1 MLNCF
6 RCILLSSAYYERCCL
21 SEHRHLPLHLCAVR
35 VFVADE
41 NLVFAP
47 EQLMAA
53 VLAHV
58 HYMPDHWRGQA
69 HTARVMHEFSQMFQL
84 KAVSTPGNTATL
96 WPGVTQNGTRC
107 RDVVV
112 GKCR

>member
-1 MLNCF
+1 MF
-6 RCILLSSAYYERCCL
+6 
-21 SEHRHLPLHLCAVR
+21 VR

-84 KAVSTPGNTATL
+84 KAVRLLEIQLPYCCGWHKA
-96 WPGVTQNGTRC
+96 
-107 RDVVV
+107 
-112 GKCR
+112 